1 MGGEAIRWYIPS
13 YLLDSH
19 SILIPSHTREGEIIE
34 QNNSVALAAAAQLIA
49 DQQRLASGQSDI
61 VHPVASAIDLAAREL
76 SQWVGPE
83 GSNALL
89 TRAITF
95 AAHAHPVLGTIKI
108 VSNSAP
114 VLTGVEDT
122 VATNGASSVAAG
134 LNATLVQL
142 FELLVR
148 VVGDQLTLRLAEQM
162 TAGNPTDVSQ
172 AQDEEEEV

>member
-1 MGGEAIRWYIPS
+1 
-13 YLLDSH
+13 LLDLCH
-19 SILIPSHTREGEIIE
+19 SILDPSHSREGEIIE
-34 QNNSVALAAAAQLIA
+34 QNNSLARAAAAQLIA
-49 DQQRLASGQSDI
+49 DQQRLAPGQSDV

-89 TRAITF
+89 TRAIGF
-95 AAHAHPVLGTIKI
+95 AARAHPVLGTINI

-122 VATNGASSVAAG
+122 VAANDASTVAAG
-134 LNATLVQL
+134 LNATLVEL

-148 VVGDQLTLRLAEQM
+148 VVGDHLTLRLAEQM
-162 TAGNPTDVSQ
+162 MAGNPTAVSR
-172 AQDEEEEV
+172 AQDEKEV